1 MLFSVF
7 FGLLN
12 VKKGVSAPLQ
22 NVFLLANLENA
33 S

>member
-1 MLFSVF
+1 MLFSVSL
-7 FGLLN
+7 GLLN

-22 NVFLLANLENA
+22 NVFLLVILENA